1 MSRKSLHPPLSRA
14 DQKKRSQDRLINLL
28 LSAIVQ
34 AYPYHS
40 PNVKDETRIARA
52 KEALFGERIPRG
64 QKSIRDDLKLFPI
77 YAEALRQEIGALGNP
92 VRQQKAS
99 TKNDQHEYR
108 SAPDGKSDAEIAR
121 EFSSEVEPR
130 VRVPESTDRWLR
142 KVISEFSLTGQDM
155 ADLEGLLAGDS
166 PKALRLRRI
175 LTDLE
180 EIGVLSKTPVRT
192 ENGDLSPETD

>member
-1 MSRKSLHPPLSRA
+1 MSRKSLSPPLSRA
-14 DQKKRSQDRLINLL
+14 DQKKRSQERLINLL

-64 QKSIRDDLKLFPI
+64 QKSIKDDLKLFPI
-77 YAEALRQEIGALGNP
+77 YVEALRHELGALGDP
-92 VRQQKAS
+92 VRQQEAS
-99 TKNDQHEYR
+99 TKNEQPER
-108 SAPDGKSDAEIAR
+108 RVAADGKSDAEIAR
-121 EFSSEVEPR
+121 EFSSKVEPR
-130 VRVPESTDRWLR
+130 MRVPESTDRWLR

-166 PKALRLRRI
+166 PKSERLQRI
-175 LTDLE
+175 LADLE
-180 EIGVLSKTPVRT
+180 AIGILSKSPVRT
-192 ENGDLSPETD
+192 DIGDLNPETD